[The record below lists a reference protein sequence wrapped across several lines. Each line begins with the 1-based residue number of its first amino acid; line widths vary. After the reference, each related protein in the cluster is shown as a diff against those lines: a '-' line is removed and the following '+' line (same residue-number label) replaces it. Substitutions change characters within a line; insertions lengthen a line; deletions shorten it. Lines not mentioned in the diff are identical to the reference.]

1 MGQKEGEGLS
11 GAQGRIWA
19 RESEEGHCSAVEVV
33 FSIWVFTA
41 AGLPIGRQGQGSQ
54 SSKTTATHQI
64 PRELTGKPTLLP
76 SL

>member
-11 GAQGRIWA
+11 GPQGRIWA

-41 AGLPIGRQGQGSQ
+41 AGLPAVEVVQVPG
-54 SSKTTATHQI
+54 
-64 PRELTGKPTLLP
+64 LP
-76 SL
+76 GD